1 MPAQA
6 AAFVGIRNE
15 REFYSDHYLA
25 EILSRDLRGTLR
37 RWRAK
42 AEADGESARTPNAR
56 LRALAADYRKFR
68 DKFER
73 KATDAQRVK
82 LQRVWFRRLLEV
94 LGHGWNPRNLLLED
108 GSEIPVLGDAEGS
121 GGQRLLV
128 LGAFD
133 PEAEGEDP
141 LTLSPYPAQFHGEA
155 PPHEEVLGETW
166 REIVTRRVFGQD
178 RPPRWVVLLSCDQA
192 LLLERGK
199 WSRKRL
205 LGFDW
210 GEILGRKDD
219 LTLKATAALLHRE
232 SLVPGSGSALVD
244 TLDENSH
251 RHAFGVST
259 DLKYA
264 LREAVELLGNE
275 AVRSLRAESRGP
287 KEQGEGFAKR
297 LGLECLRY
305 MYRLL
310 FLFYI
315 EARPELGY
323 APIDAE
329 AYRKGY
335 SLERLRDMEL
345 ARLATGSALERCH
358 IHKSLEKLFRLV
370 RYGFDPQP
378 VTGGALAFG
387 KEHLHRT
394 FKIRSLDSSLFD
406 EAWTPLL
413 AKAKLRDDVL
423 QRVIRLLSLTRPAKG
438 RRKRRGRISYGQLGI
453 NQLGAVYESLL
464 SFRGFFAKQ
473 DLYEVQRAGARRD
486 ELKEAWFVSAADLS
500 RFTDAEKVYVR
511 DRRGLKKLLVHPKG
525 TFLYRLT
532 GRDRK
537 KSASYYTPES
547 LTRTVVKY
555 ALKELIT
562 DDMPAER
569 ILDLT
574 VCEPAMGSAAFL
586 NEAVNQLAEKYLDR
600 RQRELRKRIP
610 RRQYDEELQ
619 KVKHFITD
627 RTVFGV
633 DLNPVAVELA
643 EVSLW
648 LNCIVSDGH
657 VPWFGYQLQAG
668 NSLVG
673 ARRQVYRSEELKK
686 GIPKKELWFN
696 RAPDPIAR
704 DLSPHR
710 PADSIYHFLL
720 PDPGM
725 ASYRD
730 RFVKQLVP
738 ETIQWLNKWRREFCK
753 PFEQDD
759 IREMMH
765 LSAAVDKLWNLHTE
779 QLAGDRAATE
789 DSTAVWGLESAA
801 RRTGNAWK
809 ESIRAQGV
817 FGTDARTASPYRRL
831 KLAMDYWCA
840 LWFWPLEASVPPPS
854 RDEFLTDMSLVLT
867 QDVRRPDVGIGQTEL
882 LFGEEYAEHNA
893 DLAKRITSET
903 GLLDLENLFKLFPR
917 LKFVDEFAR
926 ESRFLHWD
934 LQFSDLFY
942 GTRANGHARR
952 GFDLVV
958 GNPPWI
964 KVRWD
969 ERGVIGDF
977 DPLVDLRNFT
987 AAKLRSER
995 SHALKVRSGLRKAY
1009 LREYSSS
1016 EAAQNYLNAVQN
1028 YPLLKGVQTNL
1039 YKCFLP
1045 QAWNVVQ
1052 DRGAAGF
1059 LHPEGVYD
1067 DPKGAALR
1075 AAIYSRL
1082 RAHFQFQNERKLFEE
1097 VDHHTRFSVN
1107 VFGPRR
1113 EEPGFAHVANLYAP
1127 MTVDSCYD
1135 HSGDGPVPGIKTGS
1149 GEWETAGHNRRI
1161 VWVGSQELSTFSR
1174 FLGAEDKSRWEA
1186 RLPALHAVELL
1197 TLVRKFAA
1205 QPRRLRDLRGEYMC
1219 SAMLHET
1226 GAQRDGTIRR
1236 ETRFPTGAAEW
1247 IVSGPHFFV
1256 GNPLSKTPRRK
1267 CRLNSDYDCIDL
1279 TVIPDDYLPRTNYVP
1294 ACQPSEY
1301 MERIPD
1307 VPWKGED
1314 GSRITRKITRY
1325 YRHVNRE
1332 MIGPASERTLSTAIV
1347 PTSSSSI
1354 FTCIGTAFRNDRTL
1368 MDYHAMS
1375 LSVPLD
1381 ALVKIAGATHA
1392 QPNLIGS
1399 FPMPK
1404 IHSQTRMALH
1414 LRAAVLNCLTTH
1426 YRTLWMRI
1434 WNDAYVAD
1442 RWTRV
1447 DPRLRKSFFRL
1458 LEPTWS
1464 RTSALRT
1471 DYERRQALVEIDV
1484 LASMALGLTLEEL
1497 LTVYRVQF
1505 PVMRYYEA
1513 DTWYDANGRIVFT
1526 VSKGLPGVGLPRK
1539 ARKQD
1544 TEYGL
1549 ITPER
1554 HESGLSLG
1562 WEDIRGI
1569 REGIVTRRILDDTLP
1584 NGPFERIIEYHA
1596 PFDRCDREEDYRAA
1610 WDEFSRRFGR
1620 VGQ

>member
-1 MPAQA
+1 MNGRRPTD
-6 AAFVGIRNE
+6 E
-15 REFYSDHYLA
+15 R
-25 EILSRDLRGTLR
+25 I
-37 RWRAK
+37 
-42 AEADGESARTPNAR
+42 
-56 LRALAADYRKFR
+56 
-68 DKFER
+68 
-73 KATDAQRVK
+73 K
-82 LQRVWFRRLLEV
+82 LQRAWFRRLLEA
-94 LGHGWNPRNLLLED
+94 LGHGWSPRNLSLED
-108 GSEIPVLGDAEGS
+108 GSEIPVLADAEGS

-141 LTLSPYPAQFHGEA
+141 LTLHPHPAQFYGEA

-166 REIVTRRVFGQD
+166 REIVTRRIFGQD
-178 RPPRWVVLLSCDQA
+178 RPPRWVLLLSCDQA

-232 SLVPGSGSALVD
+232 SLMPGSGSALVD

-275 AVRSLRAESRGP
+275 AVRSLRAESRGLA
-287 KEQGEGFAKR
+287 KEGEGFAKR

-345 ARLATGSALERCH
+345 ARLTTGPALERCH
-358 IHKSLEKLFRLV
+358 IQKSLEKLFRLV
-370 RYGFDPQP
+370 LYGFDPKP
-378 VTGGALAFG
+378 VTGGALVFG

-394 FKIRSLDSSLFD
+394 FKMRALDSSLFD
-406 EAWTPLL
+406 AVRTPLL
-413 AKAKLRDDVL
+413 AKAKLRDEVL
-423 QRVIRLLSLTRPAKG
+423 QRVILLLSLTRPAKG

-464 SFRGFFAKQ
+464 SFRGFFAKE
-473 DLYEVQRAGARRD
+473 DLYEVQRAGTSRD
-486 ELKEAWFVSAADLS
+486 ELKEAWLVSAKDLS
-500 RFTDAEKVYVR
+500 RYTDAEKVYVR

-627 RTVFGV
+627 RNVFGV

-648 LNCIVSDGH
+648 LNCIVRDGH

-673 ARRQVYRSEELKK
+673 ARRQVYRTEELKK
-686 GIPKKELWFN
+686 GTSKKELWFN

-704 DLSPHR
+704 GLSPQR
-710 PADSIYHFLL
+710 PADTVYHFLL

-725 ASYRD
+725 ANYRD
-730 RFVKQLVP
+730 RFVKEIVP
-738 ETIQWLNKWRREFCK
+738 ETIQWLNEWRPEFCK
-753 PFEQDD
+753 PFEEDD
-759 IREMMH
+759 IREMVR
-765 LSAAVDKLWNLHTE
+765 LSAAVDKLWHLHTE
-779 QLAGDRAATE
+779 QLAGDRDATE
-789 DSTAVWGLESAA
+789 DSTSIWGFNTTE
-801 RRTGNAWK
+801 RCTDNAWK
-809 ESIRAQGV
+809 DSIRGQGV
-817 FGTDARTASPYRRL
+817 FGTDSRTASPYRRL

-840 LWFWPLEASVPPPS
+840 LWFWPLEARVPPPS

-882 LFGEEYAEHNA
+882 LFGEEYAKHNA
-893 DLAKRITSET
+893 DLAKRITSEI
-903 GLLDLENLFKLFPR
+903 GLLDLERMFVLFPR

-926 ESRFLHWD
+926 ELRFLHWD
-934 LQFSDLFY
+934 LQFSDIFY
-942 GTRANGHARR
+942 GTRRDGRARE

-958 GNPPWI
+958 GNPPWMKLI
-964 KVRWD
+964 WD
-969 ERGVIGDF
+969 ESGVIGDF
-977 DPLVDLRNFT
+977 DPLVDVRKLS
-987 AAKLRSER
+987 AAKLRDKR
-995 SHALKVRSGLRKAY
+995 SSYLQDLSGLRRAY
-1009 LREYSSS
+1009 LTEYGSSK
-1016 EAAQNYLNAVQN
+1016 ATQYYLKSVQN
-1028 YPLLKGVQTNL
+1028 YPLLKGIQTNL
-1039 YKCFLP
+1039 FKCFLP
-1045 QAWNVVQ
+1045 QAWRVLQ

-1059 LHPEGVYD
+1059 LHPEGVYN
-1067 DPKGAALR
+1067 DPKGGTLR

-1082 RAHFQFQNERKLFEE
+1082 RAHYQFQNQKNIFPIGHRR
-1097 VDHHTRFSVN
+1097 RFSVN
-1107 VFGPRR
+1107 VYGPKCNN
-1113 EEPGFAHVANLYAP
+1113 PSFDHVANLFVST
-1127 MTVDSCYD
+1127 TVDASYA
-1135 HSGDGPVPGIKTGS
+1135 HPGGGPVPGIKNDEGTWDTMGHRSRILKIGASELAAFARSIDAS
-1149 GEWETAGHNRRI
+1149 GTP
-1161 VWVGSQELSTFSR
+1161 TM
-1174 FLGAEDKSRWEA
+1174 EA
-1186 RLPALHAVELL
+1186 RLPAIHSVELISMM
-1197 TLVRKFAA
+1197 RKFAV
-1205 QPRRLRDLRGEYMC
+1205 QPRSLRDLVGAHTC
-1219 SAMLHET
+1219 SSMLHET
-1226 GAQRDGTIRR
+1226 GAQLAKTIRA
-1236 ETRFPTGAAEW
+1236 ETRFPRSTGEL
-1247 IVSGPHFFV
+1247 IVSGPHFYV
-1256 GNPLSKTPRRK
+1256 GNPLSKTPRRICTEK
-1267 CRLNSDYDCIDL
+1267 AHYDCIDL
-1279 TVIPDDYLPRTNYVP
+1279 TTIPDDYLPRTKYVP
-1294 ACQPSEY
+1294 ASGPSGFTEN
-1301 MERIPD
+1301 
-1307 VPWKGED
+1307 VPSVPRKD
-1314 GSRITRKITRY
+1314 QNRSKISKTITSH
-1325 YRHVNRE
+1325 YRHVNRD
-1332 MIGPASERTLSTAIV
+1332 MIAPSNERTLSAAIV
-1347 PTSSSSI
+1347 PN
-1354 FTCIGTAFRNDRTL
+1354 FTNAVNCCGISFLHDHTL
-1368 MDYHAMS
+1368 MDYHAMC
-1375 LSVPLD
+1375 LAVPLD
-1381 ALVKIAGATHA
+1381 GFVKVLGATHA
-1392 QPNLIGS
+1392 RPDLISS
-1399 FPMPK
+1399 FPIPMMDARLRK
-1404 IHSQTRMALH
+1404 ALH
-1414 LRAAVLNCLTTH
+1414 LRAAALNCLTI
-1426 YRTLWMRI
+1426 YYEFLWGSI
-1434 WNDAYVAD
+1434 WDNTYWTDC
-1442 RWTRV
+1442 WTRC
-1447 DPRLRKSFFRL
+1447 DPRLRHSYFEL

-1464 RTSALRT
+1464 RTCPLRT

-1484 LASMALGLTLEEL
+1484 LAAMALGLSLEEL
-1497 LTVYRVQF
+1497 LTAYRVQF
-1505 PVMRYYEA
+1505 PVMRYNEA
-1513 DTWYDANGRIVFT
+1513 NTWYDVSGRIVFT
-1526 VSKGLPGVGLPRK
+1526 VSRRLPGVGLPRK
-1539 ARKQD
+1539 KRKQD

-1549 ITPER
+1549 ITAQ
-1554 HESGLSLG
+1554 HNESGIALG
-1562 WEDIRGI
+1562 WEDIR
-1569 REGIVTRRILDDTLP
+1569 RMKEGIVTRRILDDTLP
-1584 NGPFERIIEYHA
+1584 NGPFERVIEYHA

-1610 WDEFSRRFGR
+1610 WDEFSRRFGK
-1620 VGQ
+1620 VG

>member
-73 KATDAQRVK
+73 EATDAQRVK

-345 ARLATGSALERCH
+345 ARLATGPALERFH

-406 EAWTPLL
+406 EARTPIL
-413 AKAKLRDDVL
+413 AKAKLRDEVL

-464 SFRGFFAKQ
+464 SFRGFFAKE

-500 RFTDAEKVYVR
+500 RYTEAEKVYVR

-525 TFLYRLT
+525 TFRYRLT

-562 DDMPAER
+562 EDMPAER

-600 RQRELRKRIP
+600 RQGELRKRIP

-619 KVKHFITD
+619 RVKHFITD

-738 ETIQWLNKWRREFCK
+738 ETVQWLNKWRREFCK
-753 PFEQDD
+753 PFEPDD

-893 DLAKRITSET
+893 DLARRITSET
-903 GLLDLENLFKLFPR
+903 GLLDLEELFELFPR
-917 LKFVDEFAR
+917 IKFVDELAR
-926 ESRFLHWD
+926 KLRFLHWD
-934 LQFSDLFY
+934 LQFSDIFY
-942 GTRANGHARR
+942 GSRCDGRARQ

-964 KVRWD
+964 KVEWD
-969 ERGVIGDF
+969 EKGVIGDF
-977 DPLVDLRNFT
+977 DPLVEVRKFT
-987 AAKLRSER
+987 APKLRLER
-995 SHALKVRSGLRKAY
+995 SFALQERSGLRTAY
-1009 LREYSSS
+1009 LGEYGSS
-1016 EAAQNYLNAVQN
+1016 EATQSYLNATQN
-1028 YPLLKGVQTNL
+1028 YPLSKGIKANL

-1045 QAWNVVQ
+1045 QAWNVLRNTGV
-1052 DRGAAGF
+1052 AGF

-1067 DPKGAALR
+1067 DPKGGALR
-1075 AAIYSRL
+1075 AAIYTRL
-1082 RAHFQFQNERKLFEE
+1082 RAHFQFQNEQKLFAE
-1097 VDHHTRFSVN
+1097 VHNETRFSVN
-1107 VFGPRR
+1107 VFSMPRI
-1113 EEPGFAHVANLYAP
+1113 EPRFAHLANLYAP
-1127 MTVDSCYD
+1127 LTIDNCYD
-1135 HSGDGPVPGIKTGS
+1135 HSGDGAVPGIKS
-1149 GEWETAGHNRRI
+1149 SAGEWETAGHKRRI
-1161 VWVGSQELSTFSR
+1161 IRVGSRGLSTF
-1174 FLGAEDKSRWEA
+1174 AELLDREDTSHWEA
-1186 RLPALHAVELL
+1186 RLPAIHSVELM
-1197 TLVRKFAA
+1197 TVMRKLAA
-1205 QPRRLRDLRGEYMC
+1205 QPRRLRDLRGEYAC
-1219 SAMLHET
+1219 GTIWNET
-1226 GAQRDGTIRR
+1226 NAQRDGTIRR
-1236 ETRFPTGAAEW
+1236 ETRFPSGAAEW
-1247 IVSGPHFFV
+1247 ILSGPHFFV
-1256 GNPLSKTPRRK
+1256 GNPLNKTPREGCK
-1267 CRLNSDYDCIDL
+1267 SNKDYDCIDL
-1279 TVIPDDYLPRTNYVP
+1279 AVIPNEYLPRTNYVP
-1294 ACQPSEY
+1294 ACASVEY
-1301 MERIPD
+1301 MARIPPVTWAD
-1307 VPWKGED
+1307 GIGRAGEQRVTD
-1314 GSRITRKITRY
+1314 Y
-1325 YRHVNRE
+1325 YRQVNRA
-1332 MIGPASERTLSTAIV
+1332 MIGPASERTLTAAIV
-1347 PTSSSSI
+1347 PPGSAYVNSA
-1354 FTCIGTAFRNDRTL
+1354 IGTAFRDDHLLLYYN
-1368 MDYHAMS
+1368 AMCVS
-1375 LSVPLD
+1375 LPLD
-1381 ALVKIAGATHA
+1381 AYMKTTGATNAH
-1392 QPNLIGS
+1392 PVRLIQLPIPQVKNQLVSTLSIRVLG
-1399 FPMPK
+1399 
-1404 IHSQTRMALH
+1404 
-1414 LRAAVLNCLTTH
+1414 LNCLTTH
-1426 YRTLWMRI
+1426 YRPLWKST
-1434 WNDAYVAD
+1434 WHDTYLTD

-1447 DPRLRKSFFRL
+1447 DPRLRNRFFEL
-1458 LEPTWS
+1458 LEPTWY

-1484 LASMALGLTLEEL
+1484 LSAMALGLTLEEL
-1497 LTVYRVQF
+1497 LITYRVQF
-1505 PVMRYYEA
+1505 PVMRQYEA

-1549 ITPER
+1549 ITPKR
-1554 HESGLSLG
+1554 NESGLALG
-1562 WEDIRGI
+1562 WEDIRGM
-1569 REGIVTRRILDDTLP
+1569 REGTVTRRIVDDTLP
-1584 NGPFERIIEYHA
+1584 NGPFERVIEYHS
-1596 PFDRCDREEDYRAA
+1596 PFDRCNREEDYRAA
-1610 WDEFSRRFGR
+1610 WDEFSRRFAR
-1620 VGQ
+1620 VG

>member
-1 MPAQA
+1 MPTQA
-6 AAFVGIRNE
+6 AAFIGIRNE

-42 AEADGESARTPNAR
+42 AEADGESARTPDAT
-56 LRALAADYRKFR
+56 LRALAADFRKFR

-73 KATDAQRVK
+73 EATDGERIK
-82 LQRVWFRRLLEV
+82 LQRAWFRRLLEA
-94 LGHGWNPRNLLLED
+94 LGHGWSPRNLSLED
-108 GSEIPVLGDAEGS
+108 GSEIPVLADAEGS

-133 PEAEGEDP
+133 TEAEGEDP
-141 LTLSPYPAQFHGEA
+141 FTLHPHPAQFHGEA
-155 PPHEEVLGETW
+155 PPQEEVLGETW
-166 REIVTRRVFGQD
+166 REIVTRRIFGQD
-178 RPPRWVVLLSCDQA
+178 RPPRWVLLLSCDQA

-251 RHAFGVST
+251 RHAFGVSK

-275 AVRSLRAESRGP
+275 AVRSLRAEGHGP
-287 KEQGEGFAKR
+287 TEAGDDFAKR
-297 LGLECLRY
+297 MGLECLRY

-345 ARLATGSALERCH
+345 ARLTTGSALERCH
-358 IHKSLEKLFRLV
+358 IQKSLEKLFRLV
-370 RYGFDPQP
+370 RHGFDPKP
-378 VTGGALAFG
+378 VTGGALVFG

-394 FKIRSLDSSLFD
+394 FKMRALDSSLFD
-406 EAWTPLL
+406 AVRTPLL
-413 AKAKLRDDVL
+413 AKAKLCDEVL
-423 QRVIRLLSLTRPAKG
+423 QRVILLLSLTRPAKG

-464 SFRGFFAKQ
+464 SFRGFFAKE
-473 DLYEVQRAGARRD
+473 DLYEVQRAGTSRD

-500 RFTDAEKVYVR
+500 RYTDAEKVYVR
-511 DRRGLKKLLVHPKG
+511 DRRGLKKLLVHSKG

-600 RQRELRKRIP
+600 RQRELRKRIS

-627 RTVFGV
+627 RNVFGV

-648 LNCIVSDGH
+648 LNCIVRDGH

-673 ARRQVYRSEELKK
+673 ARRQVYRSGELKK
-686 GIPKKELWFN
+686 GIPKKGLWFN
-696 RAPDPIAR
+696 RAPDTIVR
-704 DLSPHR
+704 GLSPKR
-710 PADSIYHFLL
+710 PADAVYHFLL

-725 ASYRD
+725 ASYKD
-730 RFVKQLVP
+730 RFVKKLVP
-738 ETIQWLNKWRREFCK
+738 ETVQWLNKWRRGFCK
-753 PFEQDD
+753 PFDEDD
-759 IREMMH
+759 IREMVR
-765 LSAAVDKLWNLHTE
+765 LSAAVDKLWKLHNE

-789 DSTAVWGLESAA
+789 DSTAVWGLARAE
-801 RRTGNAWK
+801 RRTDNAWK

-831 KLAMDYWCA
+831 KLAMDYWCV

-854 RDEFLTDMSLVLT
+854 RDEFLTDMSFVLT

-893 DLAKRITSET
+893 NLAKRIASET
-903 GLLDLENLFKLFPR
+903 GLLDLEKLFELFPR
-917 LKFVDEFAR
+917 LKFIDKFAR

-934 LQFSDLFY
+934 LQFSDIFY
-942 GTRANGHARR
+942 GARR
-952 GFDLVV
+952 DSRARQGFDLVV

-964 KVRWD
+964 KVEWD
-969 ERGVIGDF
+969 EKGVIGDF
-977 DPLVDLRNFT
+977 DPLVEVRKFT
-987 AAKLRSER
+987 ATKLRRER
-995 SHALKVRSGLRKAY
+995 SYVLQMWSGLRESF
-1009 LREYSSS
+1009 LREYGSYD
-1016 EAAQNYLNAVQN
+1016 ATQNYLNAVQN
-1028 YPLLKGVQTNL
+1028 YPLLKGIQTNL

-1045 QAWNVVQ
+1045 QAWNIVQ
-1052 DRGAAGF
+1052 DKGCTGF

-1067 DPKGAALR
+1067 DPKGGR
-1075 AAIYSRL
+1075 MRSAIYARL
-1082 RAHFQFQNERKLFEE
+1082 RRHFQFQNEKKVFPIGNR
-1097 VDHHTRFSVN
+1097 VRFSVN
-1107 VFGPRR
+1107 VY
-1113 EEPGFAHVANLYAP
+1113 GFSRANPSFDHLANLFDTL
-1127 MTVDSCYD
+1127 TVDACYD
-1135 HSGDGPVPGIKTGS
+1135 HCGSGPIPGIKNDEG
-1149 GEWETAGHNRRI
+1149 GWDTAGHRRRI
-1161 VWVGSQELSTFSR
+1161 LQIGSTELVTF
-1174 FLGAEDKSRWEA
+1174 AESIDAKGTPAMEA
-1186 RLPALHAVELL
+1186 RLPALHSVELMSMMC
-1197 TLVRKFAA
+1197 KFAA
-1205 QPRRLRDLRGEYMC
+1205 HPRRLRDLDEEYTC
-1219 SAMLHET
+1219 SLMFHET
-1226 GAQRDGTIRR
+1226 GAQSNDTIRR
-1236 ETRFPTGAAEW
+1236 ETRFPSGTREW
-1247 IVSGPHFFV
+1247 ILSGPHFFV
-1256 GNPLSKTPRRK
+1256 GNPLNKTPRRG
-1267 CRLNSDYDCIDL
+1267 CRSHKDYDCIDL
-1279 TVIPDDYLPRTNYVP
+1279 TVIPDDFLPRTNYVP
-1294 ACQPSEY
+1294 ST
-1301 MERIPD
+1301 RF
-1307 VPWKGED
+1307 KGY
-1314 GSRITRKITRY
+1314 IQKTRPFSWGDKSSG
-1325 YRHVNRE
+1325 HNRCRVTDCFRNLNRGF
-1332 MIGPASERTLSTAIV
+1332 IGPASERTLISVIIPPRV
-1347 PTSSSSI
+1347 SHI
-1354 FTCIGTAFRNDRTL
+1354 DTCTGTAFANLLDL
-1368 MDYHAMS
+1368 LDFHS
-1375 LSVPLD
+1375 LALSIPLD
-1381 ALVKIAGATHA
+1381 AFVKATGSPRA
-1392 QPNLIGS
+1392 LPALICQL
-1399 FPMPK
+1399 PIPK
-1404 IHSQTRMALH
+1404 LRSALRKSLH
-1414 LRAAVLNCLTTH
+1414 IRALGLNCLTIH
-1426 YRTLWMRI
+1426 YRELWESLWDSSFR
-1434 WNDAYVAD
+1434 AD
-1442 RWTRV
+1442 NWAST
-1447 DPRLRKSFFRL
+1447 DNRLARRYFGSIG
-1458 LEPTWS
+1458 PTWS
-1464 RTSALRT
+1464 GTSVLRT

-1484 LASMALGLTLEEL
+1484 LASMALDLTLKEL

-1505 PVMRYYEA
+1505 PVVRLNEA
-1513 DTWYDANGRIVFT
+1513 ETWYDANGRIVFT

-1539 ARKQD
+1539 ARKHD
-1544 TEYGL
+1544 TKYGL

-1554 HESGLSLG
+1554 NESGLALG
-1562 WEDIRGI
+1562 WEDIRGM

-1584 NGPFERIIEYHA
+1584 NGPFERVIEYHA
-1596 PFDRCDREEDYRAA
+1596 PFDRCDREQDYRAA
-1610 WDEFSRRFGR
+1610 WDEFSRRFGKM
-1620 VGQ
+1620 G

>member
-42 AEADGESARTPNAR
+42 AEADGESARTPDAK
-56 LRALAADYRKFR
+56 LRALAADFRKFR

-73 KATDAQRVK
+73 EATDAERVK
-82 LQRVWFRRLLEV
+82 LQRVWFRRLLEA
-94 LGHGWNPRNLLLED
+94 LGHGWSPRNLSLED

-323 APIDAE
+323 APIDAD

-335 SLERLRDMEL
+335 SLERLRAMEL
-345 ARLATGSALERCH
+345 ARLTTGPALERCH
-358 IHKSLEKLFRLV
+358 IQKSLDKLFRLV
-370 RYGFDPQP
+370 RHGFDPKP

-387 KEHLHRT
+387 REHLHRT

-406 EAWTPLL
+406 EARTPLL
-413 AKAKLRDDVL
+413 AKTKLRDEVL

-464 SFRGFFAKQ
+464 SFRGFFAKE

-500 RFTDAEKVYVR
+500 RYTDAEKVYVR

-586 NEAVNQLAEKYLDR
+586 NEAANQLAEKYLDR
-600 RQRELRKRIP
+600 RQRELRKRVP

-619 KVKHFITD
+619 KVRHFITD
-627 RTVFGV
+627 RNVFGV

-648 LNCIVSDGH
+648 LNCIVRDGH

-696 RAPDPIAR
+696 RPPDPIPR
-704 DLSPHR
+704 GISPRR
-710 PADSIYHFLL
+710 PADTVYHFLL

-725 ASYRD
+725 ASYKD
-730 RFVKQLVP
+730 RFVKELVP

-753 PFEQDD
+753 PFQEDD
-759 IREMMH
+759 IREMVR

-779 QLAGDRAATE
+779 QLAGDRDATE
-789 DSTAVWGLESAA
+789 DSTSIWGFNTTE
-801 RRTGNAWK
+801 RCTNNAWK
-809 ESIRAQGV
+809 DSIRGQGV
-817 FGTDARTASPYRRL
+817 FGTDSRTASPYRRL

-840 LWFWPLEASVPPPS
+840 LWFWPLEASVAPPS
-854 RDEFLTDMSLVLT
+854 RDEYLTDLTLVLM
-867 QDVRRPDVGIGQTEL
+867 QDVRRPDAGIGQTEF
-882 LFGEEYAEHNA
+882 LFGKEYSEHNTE
-893 DLAKRITSET
+893 LAKRITSET
-903 GLLDLENLFKLFPR
+903 GLLDLEKLFELFPR
-917 LKFVDEFAR
+917 LKFVDEFAG

-934 LQFSDLFY
+934 LQFSDIFY
-942 GTRANGHARR
+942 GARR
-952 GFDLVV
+952 DGRDRQGFDLVV

-964 KVRWD
+964 KVEWD
-969 ERGVIGDF
+969 EKGVIGDF
-977 DPLVDLRNFT
+977 DPLVEVRKFT
-987 AAKLRSER
+987 VAKLRSER
-995 SHALKVRSGLRKAY
+995 SYALQMRSGLQRAY
-1009 LREYSSS
+1009 LGEYGWS
-1016 EAAQNYLNAVQN
+1016 EATQNYLNSVQN

-1045 QAWNVVQ
+1045 QAWNLLE
-1052 DRGAAGF
+1052 DKGAAGF

-1067 DPKGAALR
+1067 DPKGGR
-1075 AAIYSRL
+1075 VRSNIYARL
-1082 RAHFQFQNERKLFEE
+1082 RAHFQFQNQKMIFPIGDRR
-1097 VDHHTRFSVN
+1097 RFSVN
-1107 VFGPRR
+1107 VYGPKCTT
-1113 EEPGFAHVANLYAP
+1113 PSFDHLANLFLP
-1127 MTVDSCYD
+1127 STVDACYD
-1135 HSGDGPVPGIKTGS
+1135 HPGSGPVPGIKNDDGS
-1149 GEWETAGHNRRI
+1149 WSTAGHRRRI
-1161 VWVGSQELSTFSR
+1161 LRIGENELATF
-1174 FLGAEDKSRWEA
+1174 AESIDSGGTPAVEA
-1186 RLPALHAVELL
+1186 RLPAVHSVELL
-1197 TLVRKFAA
+1197 SLMRKFAG
-1205 QPRRLRDLRGEYMC
+1205 QTRRLRDIGGQYTCPRILE
-1219 SAMLHET
+1219 ET
-1226 GAQRDGTIRR
+1226 NAQSDGTIRR
-1236 ETRFPTGAAEW
+1236 ETQFPSKTREW

-1256 GNPLSKTPRRK
+1256 GNPLSKTPRRICTEK
-1267 CRLNSDYDCIDL
+1267 GHYDCIDL
-1279 TVIPDDYLPRTNYVP
+1279 TVISDDYLPRTNFIP
-1294 ACQPSEY
+1294 ACQPVEY
-1301 MERIPD
+1301 MARIPA
-1307 VPWKGED
+1307 VPWND
-1314 GSRITRKITRY
+1314 GDRTTITRKVTSHF
-1325 YRHVNRE
+1325 RHVNRQ
-1332 MIGPASERTLSTAIV
+1332 MIDPATERTLSTALM
-1347 PTSSSSI
+1347 PTEVSYI
-1354 FTCIGTAFRNDRTL
+1354 DACIGTAFRDHVTL
-1368 MDYHAMS
+1368 MDYHALS

-1381 ALVKIAGATHA
+1381 AYVKIRGTRDARHD
-1392 QPNLIGS
+1392 LISS
-1399 FPMPK
+1399 FPIP
-1404 IHSQTRMALH
+1404 RMRSDFRRTLQ
-1414 LRAAVLNCLTTH
+1414 LRSAALNCLTSY
-1426 YRTLWMRI
+1426 YRSLWKSI
-1434 WNDAYVAD
+1434 WDSGYKTD
-1442 RWTRV
+1442 CWTRV
-1447 DPRLRKSFFRL
+1447 DPRLPNTFFES
-1458 LEPTWS
+1458 LEPTWTRS
-1464 RTSALRT
+1464 SALRT

-1484 LASMALGLTLEEL
+1484 LASMVLGLTLEEL

-1505 PVMRYYEA
+1505 PVMRYNEA
-1513 DTWYDANGRIVFT
+1513 DTWYDSNGRIVFT

-1544 TEYGL
+1544 TKYGL

-1554 HESGLSLG
+1554 IESGLSLG
-1562 WEDIRGI
+1562 WQDIMCMK
-1569 REGIVTRRILDDTLP
+1569 EGIVTRRILDDTLP
-1584 NGPFERIIEYHA
+1584 NGPFERIIEYYA

-1610 WDEFSRRFGR
+1610 WDEFSRRFGT
-1620 VGQ
+1620 VG

>member
-42 AEADGESARTPNAR
+42 AEADGESARTPDAT
-56 LRALAADYRKFR
+56 LRALAADFRKFR

-73 KATDAQRVK
+73 EATDAERVK

-108 GSEIPVLGDAEGS
+108 GSEIPVLGDAEGF

-141 LTLSPYPAQFHGEA
+141 LTLNPYPAQFHGEA
-155 PPHEEVLGETW
+155 PPQEEVLGETW

-219 LTLKATAALLHRE
+219 STLKATAALLHRE

-264 LREAVELLGNE
+264 LREAIELLGNE
-275 AVRSLRAESRGP
+275 AVRSLRAESQGP
-287 KEQGEGFAKR
+287 TEESEGFAKR

-345 ARLATGSALERCH
+345 ARLTTGPALERCH
-358 IHKSLEKLFRLV
+358 IQKSLEKLFRLV

-378 VTGGALAFG
+378 VTGGALVFG

-406 EAWTPLL
+406 EARTPLL
-413 AKAKLRDDVL
+413 AKAKLRDEVL

-464 SFRGFFAKQ
+464 SFRGFFAKE

-500 RFTDAEKVYVR
+500 RYTDAEKVYVR

-562 DDMPAER
+562 DDMQAER

-600 RQRELRKRIP
+600 RQGELRKRIP

-619 KVKHFITD
+619 RVKHFITD
-627 RTVFGV
+627 RNVFGV

-648 LNCIVSDGH
+648 LNCIVRDGH

-696 RAPDPIAR
+696 RAPDPIIR
-704 DLSPHR
+704 GLSPQR
-710 PADSIYHFLL
+710 PADTVYHFLL

-725 ASYRD
+725 ASYKD
-730 RFVKQLVP
+730 RFVKELVP

-759 IREMMH
+759 IREMVR
-765 LSAAVDKLWNLHTE
+765 LSGAVDKLWNLHNE
-779 QLAGDRAATE
+779 QLAGDRAVTE
-789 DSTAVWGLESAA
+789 DSTAVWGLARAE
-801 RRTGNAWK
+801 RRTDNAWK

-840 LWFWPLEASVPPPS
+840 LWFWPLEASVSPPS
-854 RDEFLTDMSLVLT
+854 RDEYLTDLTLVLM
-867 QDVRRPDVGIGQTEL
+867 QDVRRPDAGIGQTEF
-882 LFGEEYAEHNA
+882 LFGKEYSEHNA
-893 DLAKRITSET
+893 ELAKRITSET
-903 GLLDLENLFKLFPR
+903 GLLDLEKVFELFPR

-926 ESRFLHWD
+926 NSRFLHWD
-934 LQFSDLFY
+934 LQFSDIFY
-942 GTRANGHARR
+942 GASRNGRPQR

-964 KVRWD
+964 RVKWD
-969 ERGVIGDF
+969 EVGVIGDF
-977 DPLVDLRNFT
+977 DPQVELRKFT
-987 AAKLRSER
+987 AAKLRRER
-995 SHALKVRSGLRKAY
+995 SYTVQGRPGLRAAY
-1009 LREYSSS
+1009 LSEYGSSQ
-1016 EAAQNYLNAVQN
+1016 ATQNYLNSVQN
-1028 YPLLKGVQTNL
+1028 YPLLKGVKANL

-1045 QAWNVVQ
+1045 QAWSVLK
-1052 DRGAAGF
+1052 DRGTAGF

-1067 DPKGAALR
+1067 DPKGAELR
-1075 AAIYSRL
+1075 AATYSRL
-1082 RAHFQFQNERKLFEE
+1082 RAHFQFQNELRLFEE

-1107 VFGPRR
+1107 VYGPRR
-1113 EEPGFAHVANLYAP
+1113 EEPRFAHVANLYVP
-1127 MTVDSCYD
+1127 TTIDYCYN
-1135 HSGDGPVPGIKTGS
+1135 HSGDGAVPGIKSSAGK
-1149 GEWETAGHNRRI
+1149 WETSGHKRRI
-1161 VWVGSQELSTFSR
+1161 VGVGSQELSTF
-1174 FLGAEDKSRWEA
+1174 AELFGTEDTVYGEA
-1186 RLPALHAVELL
+1186 RLLSIHSVELM
-1197 TLVRKFAA
+1197 TMMRKFAG
-1205 QPRRLRDLRGEYMC
+1205 QTRRLRDLRDEYAC
-1219 SAMLHET
+1219 GTIWNET
-1226 GAQRDGTIRR
+1226 NAQRDGTIRR
-1236 ETRFPTGAAEW
+1236 ETQFPSDTGEW
-1247 IVSGPHFFV
+1247 ILSGPHFFV

-1267 CRLNSDYDCIDL
+1267 CMLNSDYDCIDL

-1294 ACQPSEY
+1294 ACRHSEY
-1301 MERIPD
+1301 IARIPD
-1307 VPWKGED
+1307 VPWKDEEG
-1314 GSRITRKITRY
+1314 RKITRKITSF

-1347 PTSSSSI
+1347 PISSSYI
-1354 FTCIGTAFRNDRTL
+1354 FTCIGTAFRYDHTL

-1381 ALVKIAGATHA
+1381 AIVKITGATHA
-1392 QPNLIGS
+1392 QPNLINS
-1399 FPMPK
+1399 FPIPNMLSRPRK
-1404 IHSQTRMALH
+1404 ALH
-1414 LRAAVLNCLTTH
+1414 LRAATLNCLTTH
-1426 YRTLWMRI
+1426 YRSLWKRI
-1434 WNDAYVAD
+1434 WDGAYVTD

-1447 DPRLRKSFFRL
+1447 DPRLRKSFFAL

-1464 RTSALRT
+1464 RDSALRT

-1484 LASMALGLTLEEL
+1484 LAAMVLGLTLEEL
-1497 LTVYRVQF
+1497 LAVYRVQF
-1505 PVMRYYEA
+1505 PVMRHYEA
-1513 DTWYDANGRIVFT
+1513 DTWYDLNGRIVFT

-1544 TEYGL
+1544 NEYGL
-1549 ITPER
+1549 IIPER
-1554 HESGLSLG
+1554 DESGLALG
-1562 WEDIRGI
+1562 WEDIRGM

-1584 NGPFERIIEYHA
+1584 NGPFERVIEYHA
-1596 PFDRCDREEDYRAA
+1596 PFDRCDREEDYRVA
-1610 WDEFSRRFGR
+1610 WDEFSRRFGKI
-1620 VGQ
+1620 G